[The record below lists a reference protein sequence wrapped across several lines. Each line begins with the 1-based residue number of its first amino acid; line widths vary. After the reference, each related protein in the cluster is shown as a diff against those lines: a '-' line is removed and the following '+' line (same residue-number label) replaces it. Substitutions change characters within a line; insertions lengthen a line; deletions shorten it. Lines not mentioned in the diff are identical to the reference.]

1 MSKLLL
7 WKSQTEVACR
17 SSTGLFIG
25 AQKLSD
31 SAERGRER
39 EREIEWTPTQASS
52 ALYIKPSVTRRL
64 LKGTSP
70 LHRPSRCWADLH
82 FFYAHS
88 ARTNRESSEFINKKK
103 RETGERHGHD
113 NLYAIHRWISA
124 VRGAGEVSICRCFSV
139 KIDVFIILVV
149 HVCGTAVC

>member
-7 WKSQTEVACR
+7 WKSQKEVACR

-25 AQKLSD
+25 AQ
-31 SAERGRER
+31 SAVAVRER
-39 EREIEWTPTQASS
+39 EGERKRDRVSTHPGFLGSLYQTLRHSAPPKRHFSTPPAVSLLGGP
-52 ALYIKPSVTRRL
+52 AL
-64 LKGTSP
+64 
-70 LHRPSRCWADLH
+70 
-82 FFYAHS
+82 FYAHS